1 MRADLVSAAESFA
14 PRIRE
19 VADEVEREARLPED
33 LVEQMTEA
41 GLFRLYMPASAGG
54 EEADPLTVFAVI
66 EALAQ
71 ADASVAWI
79 LMIAAEIASSVGWL
93 DPAVASEVLGR
104 DASGR
109 CAARMSGSARPNGV
123 AVVAEGGYVVDGR
136 WDFASGIEQAT
147 AMVGMCSLQKPDGSP
162 LLHEGTPEYR
172 MMLMPV
178 GDGRIDRT
186 WNTMGLRGT
195 GSHDFVASGV
205 FVPGE
210 RALDLMRPALSSG
223 PLWTPG
229 FHLVGNWVANAGQAI
244 GTARGAI
251 TEFRELATT
260 TGSSGSRTLLR
271 ERDEVRLELARA
283 EAKVSAARAFVQE
296 AVGAAWTSVVSGEA
310 DRGLIARARLAN
322 VHAVHESVGAIDLL
336 YHAAGTNAIHKR
348 TGLERRFRDIHVAV
362 QHGAGLDWN
371 YDVAA
376 REMLGMEPRLRR

>member
-19 VADEVEREARLPED
+19 VADEVEQDARLPED

-93 DPAVASEVLGR
+93 EPEVAREVLGR

-123 AVVAEGGYVVDGR
+123 AVVAEGGYVVEGR

-147 AMVGMCSLQKPDGSP
+147 AMVGMCSLQEPDGSP
-162 LLHEGTPEYR
+162 LLRDGAPEYR

-195 GSHDFVASGV
+195 GSHDFVVSGT

-210 RALDLMRPALSSG
+210 RVLDFTMPAVASG

-229 FHLVGNWVANAGQAI
+229 FHLVGNWVANAGHAI

-251 TEFRELATT
+251 TEFCELATT
-260 TGSSGSRTLLR
+260 TGSSGSGTLLW

-296 AVGAAWTSVVSGEA
+296 AVGAAWASVVSGEA
-310 DRGLIARARLAN
+310 DVGLIARARLAN

-348 TGLERRFRDIHVAV
+348 AGLERRFRDIHVAV